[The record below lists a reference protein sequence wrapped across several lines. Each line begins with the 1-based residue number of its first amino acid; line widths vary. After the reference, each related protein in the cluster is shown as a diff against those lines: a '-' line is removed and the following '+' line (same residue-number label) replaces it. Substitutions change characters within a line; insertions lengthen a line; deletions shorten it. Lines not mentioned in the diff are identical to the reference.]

1 MLNNNN
7 AGADG
12 KHNEHLVLT
21 FDNFHFEVN
30 NANGREDGAD
40 DEQGGDSWS
49 R

>member
-1 MLNNNN
+1 MLEQMANTTSTW
-7 AGADG
+7 
-12 KHNEHLVLT
+12 LT

-30 NANGREDGAD
+30 NADGREDGAD